1 MTKFIKAFRTTENEV
16 CAMYS
21 QNFQEFV
28 IFWNNIHPATG
39 VTSDYDLQIKC
50 LANNENLV
58 EKVENAISLGESD
71 DNKDLDL
78 YLFIRDT
85 FDKLDKVDLQILRT
99 LQENARLT
107 TKELAARVSLSSTPV
122 FERLKRLESG
132 GYIKKYIAVLDAE
145 KLNQGF
151 VVFCSVKLRRLNR
164 DIAAEFTRIIQDI
177 PEVTECYNISGSY
190 DYLLKIHAPNM
201 KYYQE
206 FILNVL
212 GTIDSLGSL
221 ESTFVM
227 AEVKHQY
234 GIHI

>member
-1 MTKFIKAFRTTENEV
+1 MET
-16 CAMYS
+16 
-21 QNFQEFV
+21 
-28 IFWNNIHPATG
+28 
-39 VTSDYDLQIKC
+39 
-50 LANNENLV
+50 
-58 EKVENAISLGESD
+58 
-71 DNKDLDL
+71 
-78 YLFIRDT
+78 
-85 FDKLDKVDLQILRT
+85 LDKKDLQILRT

-107 TKELAARVSLSSTPV
+107 TKELAARVNLSSTPV
-122 FERLKRLESG
+122 FERLRRLENG

-145 KLNQGF
+145 KLNLGF
-151 VVFCSVKLRRLNR
+151 VVFCRVKLSKLNR
-164 DIAAEFTRIIQDI
+164 EIATEFTRIIQVI

-227 AEVKHQY
+227 DEVKHDY

>member
-1 MTKFIKAFRTTENEV
+1 MSTT
-16 CAMYS
+16 S
-21 QNFQEFV
+21 
-28 IFWNNIHPATG
+28 
-39 VTSDYDLQIKC
+39 
-50 LANNENLV
+50 
-58 EKVENAISLGESD
+58 
-71 DNKDLDL
+71 
-78 YLFIRDT
+78 
-85 FDKLDKVDLQILRT
+85 DKLDNIDLQILRT

-107 TKELAARVSLSSTPV
+107 TKELAASVSLSSTPV
-122 FERLKRLESG
+122 FERLRRLENN

-151 VVFCSVKLRRLNR
+151 VVFCNVKLRRMNR
-164 DIAAEFTRIIQDI
+164 DIASDFVRMIKEI
-177 PEVTECYNISGSY
+177 PQVTECYNISGSF

-206 FILNVL
+206 FILNKL

-227 AEVKHQY
+227 DEVKHDY

>member
-1 MTKFIKAFRTTENEV
+1 M
-16 CAMYS
+16 
-21 QNFQEFV
+21 
-28 IFWNNIHPATG
+28 
-39 VTSDYDLQIKC
+39 
-50 LANNENLV
+50 
-58 EKVENAISLGESD
+58 
-71 DNKDLDL
+71 
-78 YLFIRDT
+78 DT
-85 FDKLDKVDLQILRT
+85 FDKLDRVDLQILRT

-132 GYIKKYIAVLDAE
+132 GYIKMYIAVLDAE

-151 VVFCSVKLRRLNR
+151 VVFCSVKLR
-164 DIAAEFTRIIQDI
+164 QDI